1 MFEVY
6 PTTKVDRGFGDQT
19 AIVDALPRR
28 RSKDL
33 DKRYQDCPLT
43 LKTSGRRTTSALL
56 NSDGSSVVI
65 SVIFWHSLKTE
76 HMWFL

>member
-1 MFEVY
+1 MY
-6 PTTKVDRGFGDQT
+6 PTTKVDRGFADQT

-43 LKTSGRRTTSALL
+43 LKTSKRGSTSAPL

-65 SVIFWHSLKTE
+65 SVIFWHLLKTE
-76 HMWFL
+76 HVWFL